1 MTMAMVVIMMISRG
15 DILRKVCYQINLTPL
30 ALHYTSP
37 SCHPN
42 LHLLLQTTDL
52 GIKTE

>member
-1 MTMAMVVIMMISRG
+1 MTMAMVVMMMISRG
-15 DILRKVCYQINLTPL
+15 DILRKACYQINLTPL